1 MKRKMFEK
9 SEKPLK
15 EDELNVVLYNW
26 TKLPDPTEEDTKKN
40 AAFCLACDNA
50 GLEEIITSAE
60 QDDGH
65 TGMFLATQDV
75 IDEILNEPTS
85 ELKEDD
91 VLVFDKQGNLLKG
104 EVKVDGFEDDIVNT
118 IKDEFS
124 DEEES
129 DDDEEEDSEDEEE
142 DSDDDE
148 KDESE
153 DDDEDD
159 DSEDDD
165 EEKDSDDDED
175 DESEDDDEEEKSDDD
190 EDDESEDDE
199 EDSLALDVD
208 LDVKD
213 FSDIPL
219 NEEEDFDFDDLDDL
233 SECGSLD
240 LNGCGS
246 HKRVRKPSLS
256 ESDEMWDDEWE
267 EDDLLDDLSE
277 CGSLDLNGCGS
288 HKRVRKPSLSENDEM
303 WDDEWEDE
311 LDDDEWEDL
320 W

>member
-1 MKRKMFEK
+1 MKRNFMKKKMFEK
-9 SEKPLK
+9 SEEPLK
-15 EDELNVVLYNW
+15 EDGLNVVLYNW

-40 AAFCLACDNA
+40 AVFCLACDNA

-85 ELKEDD
+85 ELKEEDI
-91 VLVFDKQGNLLKG
+91 LVFDKEGNLLKG

-129 DDDEEEDSEDEEE
+129 DDDNDE
-142 DSDDDE
+142 
-148 KDESE
+148 
-153 DDDEDD
+153 
-159 DSEDDD
+159 
-165 EEKDSDDDED
+165 
-175 DESEDDDEEEKSDDD
+175 
-190 EDDESEDDE
+190 ESEDDE
-199 EDSLALDVD
+199 EDKSEDDDKEEESDDDEEDESEDESEDDDVEED
-208 LDVKD
+208 
-213 FSDIPL
+213 SDDEEDKSEDDEEEESDDE
-219 NEEEDFDFDDLDDL
+219 EEEDFDFDDLDDL

-246 HKRVRKPSLS
+246 HKSVRKPSLS

-267 EDDLLDDLSE
+267 EDDLLDDDLDMSEEDFDVEDLDDLSE
-277 CGSLDLNGCGS
+277 CGSLDLNGCGL
-288 HKRVRKPSLSENDEM
+288 HKSVRKPSLSESDEM
-303 WDDEWEDE
+303 WEEEDWEDE
-311 LDDDEWEDL
+311 LDDDEWEEIL
-320 W
+320 